1 MVKNW
6 LETQDCSRFAF
17 LKDKDENVTGVQIGL
32 GKRMCL
38 HYYNTGSHH
47 TTKGCC
53 SKWHIC
59 KRFLEGDCSR
69 GCGRSHD
76 FHDDHNR
83 ENTKGFGLQ
92 NFLNKLIRRLVGY
105 SLPQVCIRYL
115 EGKCKSH
122 ECPYFHICASVVQQT
137 PCGCS
142 LSHNFVHSYEHSKMV
157 LERYRRSHLIF
168 IKNQGDI
175 NVLLC
180 NILVPL
186 EQKIVNSILK
196 HRRWCK

>member
-1 MVKNW
+1 MADEYANKLEVLKFICDIGGDVEYNKEEKQSEHMVKNW

-59 KRFLEGDCSR
+59 KRFLEGDCSG

-76 FHDDHNR
+76 FRDDHNR
-83 ENTKGFGLQ
+83 ENTKRLGSRIFRMNSSEGLLVTACHKFASGIWKA
-92 NFLNKLIRRLVGY
+92 NARAMNVRIFTSVLVWSNRHRVVVVCLTALLIVMSTVRRFWKDTG
-105 SLPQVCIRYL
+105 
-115 EGKCKSH
+115 
-122 ECPYFHICASVVQQT
+122 
-137 PCGCS
+137 
-142 LSHNFVHSYEHSKMV
+142 
-157 LERYRRSHLIF
+157 
-168 IKNQGDI
+168 
-175 NVLLC
+175 
-180 NILVPL
+180 
-186 EQKIVNSILK
+186 
-196 HRRWCK
+196 